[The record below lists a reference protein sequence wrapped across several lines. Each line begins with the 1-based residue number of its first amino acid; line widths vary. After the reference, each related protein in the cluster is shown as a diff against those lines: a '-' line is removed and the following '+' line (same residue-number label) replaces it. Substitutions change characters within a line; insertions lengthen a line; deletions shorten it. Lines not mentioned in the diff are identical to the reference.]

1 MVKNV
6 ILRDLTLI
14 LKYLQSDIKGEI
26 WTAPN
31 LDFKVLALLSL

>member
-6 ILRDLTLI
+6 ISRDLTLI
-14 LKYLQSDIKGEI
+14 LKYLQSDIKGER
-26 WTAPN
+26 TAPN